1 MLRRVLNERELTELG
16 LSGSTDQP
24 APSEVLTFQ
33 NFLLI
38 RRFCVGSFISFWSL
52 IAVFTT
58 RYHASS
64 SNVISPPSSFHW
76 IFSLYLLISISF
88 EVLIAFS
95 ISNSPWEA
103 WDVFALAVGFL
114 SRISLY
120 VDALFVVQ
128 TAKLSSMLFLFS
140 GTLFFC
146 GVVVVNGLTQFRIVL
161 SLFSKRD
168 KFALHEPHKV
178 WRIYAVSQLVSDAL
192 GCSETSHEHQPETH
206 SIHRDTVEG
215 LEAQCNEPVSS
226 VHDTTTTTTQNC
238 HVVQS
243 VNVTSAI
250 RPVRRIYS
258 ISYEVLLLI
267 AQMRVTGPVLI
278 EKFVACSI
286 LSASVAVHSMKRAL
300 TICSRGL
307 QFVVSRTFLSTLRIG
322 SISGDTVLH
331 DSPLITSHY
340 PPEDPTHDPATT
352 GTQMHIFANHKMR
365 IANPSAVVDQTVDI
379 VQSKQH
385 LESPSAATTEHD
397 QAQSTAMS
405 TFNGRWWSNA
415 GAKRRLDVHT
425 SFSCIEVGHVK
436 ILQTLNMNYSLD
448 LLFLQSTLARSHL
461 HADSVE
467 AHEFSSALLSLSRC
481 FCEDVLQIIIKVYA
495 ISTLGISPFLVW
507 ACMLSIVEPLMHCLF
522 NTIDAT
528 PLEELFAFD

>member
-1 MLRRVLNERELTELG
+1 M
-16 LSGSTDQP
+16 
-24 APSEVLTFQ
+24 A
-33 NFLLI
+33 
-38 RRFCVGSFISFWSL
+38 
-52 IAVFTT
+52 
-58 RYHASS
+58 
-64 SNVISPPSSFHW
+64 
-76 IFSLYLLISISF
+76 
-88 EVLIAFS
+88 
-95 ISNSPWEA
+95 
-103 WDVFALAVGFL
+103 
-114 SRISLY
+114 
-120 VDALFVVQ
+120 
-128 TAKLSSMLFLFS
+128 
-140 GTLFFC
+140 
-146 GVVVVNGLTQFRIVL
+146 
-161 SLFSKRD
+161 
-168 KFALHEPHKV
+168 
-178 WRIYAVSQLVSDAL
+178 
-192 GCSETSHEHQPETH
+192 H

-385 LESPSAATTEHD
+385 LESPSAATTGEQHKPLPSSHVDVDVVIDHSCSLNPSTERTWTTANCDNNIVPTEHD